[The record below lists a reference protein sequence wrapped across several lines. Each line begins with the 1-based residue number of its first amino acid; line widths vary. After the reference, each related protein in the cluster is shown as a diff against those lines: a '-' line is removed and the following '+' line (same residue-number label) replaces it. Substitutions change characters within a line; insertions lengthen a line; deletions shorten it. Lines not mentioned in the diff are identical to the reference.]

1 MTEISSKNLS
11 KFSREVQKRPQ
22 MHLLAVIPAVTQISS
37 KTSRLFIVNFA
48 KEFKLKIRTTREIE
62 STKYG
67 LTSNAISTFFS
78 QHFSLFFFCFSYW
91 SRVKFQYFSIFFL
104 FFSGLPYWSEVTY
117 RFGSVTHDPEEKWFT
132 ECRHLYYYQKQ
143 ASYPQ

>member
-1 MTEISSKNLS
+1 M
-11 KFSREVQKRPQ
+11 
-22 MHLLAVIPAVTQISS
+22 LAVIPAVTQISS

-67 LTSNAISTFFS
+67 MTSNAISSNFFQQFFSTFFLLPFILV
-78 QHFSLFFFCFSYW
+78 QGEILAFFLLFFS
-91 SRVKFQYFSIFFL
+91 

-143 ASYPQ
+143 APYPQ